1 MCNWMNDPA
10 FIGYAFECDEKEREK
25 QSARRALKRQRD
37 WLDVMSEEE
46 EDDDDEDGW

>member
-25 QSARRALKRQRD
+25 QERAKRQRD